1 VVNTAVAN
9 GSDPV
14 GLGLLRTLS
23 SARAYVQHHCW
34 TFVALRVRD
43 GNFSYK
49 IVTAFLTAEEGFS
62 NVIFGRAVAA
72 NFISF

>member
-1 VVNTAVAN
+1 MVNTAVAN

-23 SARAYVQHHCW
+23 SVRAYVQHHCW
-34 TFVALRVRD
+34 TCVALRVRD
-43 GNFSYK
+43 GDLSYK
-49 IVTAFLTAEEGFS
+49 IVTAFLTSEEGSS
-62 NVIFGRAVAA
+62 NMIFGRAVAA

>member
-1 VVNTAVAN
+1 VLSAAAAN

-14 GLGLLRTLS
+14 GLGLMRTLS
-23 SARAYVQHHCW
+23 SVRAYVQHHCW
-34 TFVALRVRD
+34 TCVALSVRD
-43 GNFSYK
+43 GDYYYK
-49 IVTAFLTAEEGFS
+49 IVTAFLTAEEGSS